1 FVLATTGRY
10 QLAQGRNVVRG
21 QLEAGVL
28 PVEILVEEGEVR
40 EVLMTQRS
48 PSFAPAFKDVAL
60 VGEALGLEVD
70 DLCPADLPIRL
81 VDTGVPWLIVPV
93 RDLRALRRVT
103 PNFQACTLLA
113 ERAGSETFY
122 AFTQETEDPTCA
134 VRARHVWFGRVT
146 PGEDPVTGSAAGC
159 LGAYLVHENV
169 LLAAPTAEVRIEQG
183 VEIGRP
189 GVVDAFVDVEGK
201 RIQRVRVGGRA
212 VHVGDGE
219 LRW

>member
-1 FVLATTGRY
+1 
-10 QLAQGRNVVRG
+10 
-21 QLEAGVL
+21 
-28 PVEILVEEGEVR
+28 
-40 EVLMTQRS
+40 
-48 PSFAPAFKDVAL
+48 
-60 VGEALGLEVD
+60 
-70 DLCPADLPIRL
+70 
-81 VDTGVPWLIVPV
+81 
-93 RDLRALRRVT
+93 
-103 PNFQACTLLA
+103 
-113 ERAGSETFY
+113 SETFY

-212 VHVGDGE
+212 VHVGDVELGCCPAWSRRFGVQLGDLLACRLQVLGRLHRQETVVQPGALDLDE
-219 LRW
+219 LRVEVAGQLADQAFDLHDARVADLLLDVVPAQVEVAVER